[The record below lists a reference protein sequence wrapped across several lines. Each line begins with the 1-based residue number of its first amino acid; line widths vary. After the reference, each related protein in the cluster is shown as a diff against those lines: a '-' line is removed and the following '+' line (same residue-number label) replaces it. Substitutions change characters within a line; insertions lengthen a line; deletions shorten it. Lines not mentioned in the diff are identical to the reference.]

1 MAELPR
7 LDSSPSWKEQAM
19 HVQPVFNVRNAVALA
34 LAGLLGSVA
43 FAAPS
48 SSQPSWSLLI
58 PKLIAQVAPTAA
70 PTLMQPTPAQ
80 PTQVQPS
87 PLQPSQQ
94 PVIDEG
100 VDAPN
105 SLPAPSSATV
115 RRPPRIVYDTDRDAR
130 RMYGSGSV
138 NLIMVTQNPAD
149 HCLYEIPL
157 CIPACVT
164 GEPRVSS
171 YCGLF
176 GRGVVEYCWPNGFE
190 AKVKFRNI
198 GDVRVDYEGD

>member
-1 MAELPR
+1 MATLPG
-7 LDSSPSWKEQAM
+7 LGKSTSSKEQTM
-19 HVQPVFNVRNAVALA
+19 LVKQICSWRGAVALA
-34 LAGLLGSVA
+34 LAALLGS
-43 FAAPS
+43 AALAAQPT
-48 SSQPSWSLLI
+48 SQPSWSMLI
-58 PKLIAQVAPTAA
+58 PRLIAQVAPIAA
-70 PTLMQPTPAQ
+70 PTQVQPTPAQ
-80 PTQVQPS
+80 PTPMQPT
-87 PLQPSQQ
+87 PQ

-105 SLPAPSSATV
+105 SLPSPSSATV
-115 RRPPRIVYDTDRDAR
+115 RRPPHIVYDTDSDAR
-130 RMYGSGSV
+130 RMYRTGSV
-138 NLIMVTQNPAD
+138 NMIMVTENPAD
-149 HCLYEIPL
+149 HCVYEIPL

-164 GEPRVSS
+164 GTPTVNS